1 MEQLDQEAAAAPV
14 AEPGHTLS
22 MRLLIALMF
31 FGTIINYIDRQVLSL
46 LKPTIEQA
54 YGWGDAEFAHFA
66 SVSQLSAAFAL
77 VFVGWLI
84 DRFGVKRAYGA
95 AVALWSLAGMAHA
108 FAANVT
114 QFVTARAVLV
124 AAESVNTPA
133 AVKSAA
139 QFLPI
144 RLRSMAVGIVNTAP
158 NIGNIL
164 APLTVIPFAV
174 AFGWQAAF
182 LVTGALGFIWL
193 ALWVAGTRN
202 LQPIARAKVSEA
214 DDQSA
219 RDDIDETSPLS
230 LRKIVRSIYHALF
243 PKEFRDAF
251 ADRKTWAIAGAKAIT
266 DMFWWFFTFWLPDL
280 FNKVFHLSQSELV
293 GPTALAFTLAAL
305 GALTAGKLF
314 GVLLGRGAS
323 VNAARKRGML
333 LYALVILPIPLALIV
348 SSPWAAAAI
357 IGLGLFAHQ
366 GFSTNIFGFAADA
379 VPASRVATVMAIG
392 AIAGNLAGFGIQEAT
407 GRLLTHGFGYQPLF
421 LAAAVAY
428 LLALGWVHLL
438 VPRIVA
444 EDELVG
450 AA

>member
-1 MEQLDQEAAAAPV
+1 MDQPAAQPAMPPPADQAATR
-14 AEPGHTLS
+14 A

-66 SVSQLSAAFAL
+66 AVSQLSAAFAL
-77 VFVGWLI
+77 IFVGWLV
-84 DRFGVKRAYGA
+84 DRFGVKWAYGA
-95 AVALWSLAGMAHA
+95 AVAVWSLAGMAHA

-139 QFLPI
+139 QFLPMK
-144 RLRSMAVGIVNTAP
+144 LRSMAVGIVNTAP
-158 NIGNIL
+158 NIGNII
-164 APLTVIPFAV
+164 APLTVVPFAV

-193 ALWVAGTRN
+193 AFWIVGTRN
-202 LQPIARAKVSEA
+202 LHPIARAAGTEQGRPA
-214 DDQSA
+214 I
-219 RDDIDETSPLS
+219 RE
-230 LRKIVRSIYHALF
+230 
-243 PKEFRDAF
+243 AF

-280 FNKVFHLSQSELV
+280 FHKVFNLSQQELI
-293 GPTALAFTLAAL
+293 GPTALAFTLAAI
-305 GALTAGKLF
+305 GALCGGSLF
-314 GVLLGRGAS
+314 PLLLSRGLS
-323 VNAARKRGML
+323 VNAARKSAML
-333 LYALVILPIPLALIV
+333 LFALVILPIPLAL
-348 SSPWAAAAI
+348 SAASPWTAAAL

-379 VPASRVATVMAIG
+379 IPATRVATVMSIG

-407 GRLLTHGFGYQPLF
+407 GRLLTHGYGYQPLF
-421 LAAAVAY
+421 LGAAVAY
-428 LLALGWVHLL
+428 LLALAWIHLL
-438 VPRIVA
+438 VPRIIA
-444 EDELVG
+444 EDELV
-450 AA
+450 

>member
-1 MEQLDQEAAAAPV
+1 MDQPATDHAVPPE
-14 AEPGHTLS
+14 AEPGTTRA
-22 MRLLIALMF
+22 MRLLIALTF

-77 VFVGWLI
+77 IFVGWLV
-84 DRFGVKRAYGA
+84 DRFGVKWAYGA
-95 AVALWSLAGMAHA
+95 AVAVWSLAGMAHA

-144 RLRSMAVGIVNTAP
+144 RLRSMAMGIVNTAP
-158 NIGNIL
+158 NIGNII
-164 APLTVIPFAV
+164 APLTVVPFAL

-193 ALWVAGTRN
+193 IFWVWGTRK
-202 LQPIARAKVSEA
+202 LVPLARAGGAEQGRPA
-214 DDQSA
+214 IGA
-219 RDDIDETSPLS
+219 A
-230 LRKIVRSIYHALF
+230 LR
-243 PKEFRDAF
+243 
-251 ADRKTWAIAGAKAIT
+251 DRKTWAIAGAKAIT

-280 FNKVFHLSQSELV
+280 FHKVFSLSQQELV
-293 GPTALAFTLAAL
+293 GPTALAFTLAAI
-305 GALTAGKLF
+305 GALCGGSLF
-314 GVLLGRGAS
+314 PLLLSRGLS
-323 VNAARKRGML
+323 VNAARKTAML
-333 LYALVILPIPLALIV
+333 LFALVILPIPLAL
-348 SSPWAAAAI
+348 SAASPWTAAAL

-407 GRLLTHGFGYQPLF
+407 GRLLTGGYGYQPLF
-421 LAAAVAY
+421 YGAAVAY

-444 EDELVG
+444 EDEH
-450 AA
+450 

>member
-1 MEQLDQEAAAAPV
+1 MDQPATAQAAP
-14 AEPGHTLS
+14 PGAQPGTTRA
-22 MRLLIALMF
+22 MRLLIALTF

-77 VFVGWLI
+77 IFVGWLV
-84 DRFGVKRAYGA
+84 DRFGVKWAYGA
-95 AVALWSLAGMAHA
+95 AVAVWSLAGMAHA

-139 QFLPI
+139 LFLPI
-144 RLRSMAVGIVNTAP
+144 RLRSMAMGIVNTAP
-158 NIGNIL
+158 NIGNII
-164 APLTVIPFAV
+164 APLTVVPFAL

-193 ALWVAGTRN
+193 IFWVWGTRK
-202 LQPIARAKVSEA
+202 LVPLARAGGADQGSPAIGEA
-214 DDQSA
+214 
-219 RDDIDETSPLS
+219 
-230 LRKIVRSIYHALF
+230 LR
-243 PKEFRDAF
+243 
-251 ADRKTWAIAGAKAIT
+251 DRKTWAIAGAKAIT

-280 FNKVFHLSQSELV
+280 FHKVFALSQQELV
-293 GPTALAFTLAAL
+293 GPTALAFTLAAI
-305 GALTAGKLF
+305 GALCGGSLF
-314 GVLLGRGAS
+314 PLLLSRGLS
-323 VNAARKRGML
+323 VNAARKTAML
-333 LYALVILPIPLALIV
+333 LFALVILPIPLAL
-348 SSPWAAAAI
+348 SAASPWTAAAL

-407 GRLLTHGFGYQPLF
+407 GRLLTGGYGYQPLF
-421 LAAAVAY
+421 YGAAVAY
-428 LLALGWVHLL
+428 LLALGWVQLL
-438 VPRIVA
+438 VPKIVA
-444 EDELVG
+444 EDEL
-450 AA
+450 

>member
-1 MEQLDQEAAAAPV
+1 MQDLADHAVSPASEQGTTRP
-14 AEPGHTLS
+14 
-22 MRLLIALMF
+22 MRWLIALMF

-77 VFVGWLI
+77 IFVGWLI

-114 QFVTARAVLV
+114 QFVTARAALV

-139 QFLPI
+139 QFLPMK
-144 RLRSMAVGIVNTAP
+144 LRSMAVGIVNTAP

-164 APLTVIPFAV
+164 APLTVVPFAV

-193 ALWVAGTRN
+193 AFWIAGTRN
-202 LQPIARAKVSEA
+202 LRPIARATGTEL
-214 DDQSA
+214 A
-219 RDDIDETSPLS
+219 RPAI
-230 LRKIVRSIYHALF
+230 
-243 PKEFRDAF
+243 RDALS
-251 ADRKTWAIAGAKAIT
+251 DRKTWAIAGAKAIT

-280 FNKVFHLSQSELV
+280 FHKVFNLSQEELI
-293 GPTALAFTLAAL
+293 GPTALAFTLAAI
-305 GALTAGKLF
+305 GALCGGSLF
-314 GVLLGRGAS
+314 PALLSRGRS
-323 VNAARKRGML
+323 VNSARKTAML
-333 LYALVILPIPLALIV
+333 VFALVILPIPLALGAA
-348 SSPWAAAAI
+348 SPWTAAAL

-379 VPASRVATVMAIG
+379 IPATRVATVMSIG
-392 AIAGNLAGFGIQEAT
+392 AIAGNLAGFGIQEVT
-407 GRLLTHGFGYQPLF
+407 GRLLTGGYGYQPLF
-421 LAAAVAY
+421 FAAAVAY
-428 LLALGWVHLL
+428 LLALAWIHLL
-438 VPRIVA
+438 VPKIVA
-444 EDELVG
+444 EDE
-450 AA
+450 A

>member
-1 MEQLDQEAAAAPV
+1 VEQAAPDQAAPV
-14 AEPGHTLS
+14 APDQQSTRA

-66 SVSQLSAAFAL
+66 SVSQLSAALAL

-139 QFLPI
+139 QFLPMK
-144 RLRSMAVGIVNTAP
+144 LRSMAVGIVNTAP

-164 APLTVIPFAV
+164 APLTVVPFAV
-174 AFGWQAAF
+174 AYGWQAAF
-182 LVTGALGFIWL
+182 LVTGALGMIWL
-193 ALWVAGTRN
+193 AFWIVGTRN
-202 LQPIARAKVSEA
+202 LHPIARAAGAEIARPAIREA
-214 DDQSA
+214 
-219 RDDIDETSPLS
+219 L
-230 LRKIVRSIYHALF
+230 
-243 PKEFRDAF
+243 

-280 FNKVFHLSQSELV
+280 FHKVFALSQEELV
-293 GPTALAFTLAAL
+293 GPTALAFSLAAI
-305 GALTAGKLF
+305 GALCGGSLF
-314 GVLLGRGAS
+314 PVLLSRGMG
-323 VNAARKRGML
+323 VNAARKTAML
-333 LYALVILPIPLALIV
+333 LFALVILPIPLAL
-348 SSPWAAAAI
+348 SAASPWTAAAL

-379 VPASRVATVMAIG
+379 IPATRVATVMSIG

-407 GRLLTHGFGYQPLF
+407 GRLLSHGYGYQPLF
-421 LAAAVAY
+421 LVAAVAY
-428 LLALGWVHLL
+428 LAALGWIHLL

-444 EDELVG
+444 EDELV
-450 AA
+450 A